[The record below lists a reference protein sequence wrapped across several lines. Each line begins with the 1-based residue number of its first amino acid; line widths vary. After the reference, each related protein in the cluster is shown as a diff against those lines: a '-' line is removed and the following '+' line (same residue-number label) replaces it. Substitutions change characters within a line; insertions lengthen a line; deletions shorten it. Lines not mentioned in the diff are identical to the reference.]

1 MTIASILSDLW
12 MGGGAFEA
20 PPGPGTPK
28 TPRRNRVNVFVYWS
42 DGLGDRAFD
51 RHSRNGGRGICQR
64 KLLAGPGILP
74 FFSNARRL
82 PGEGERCSRLELTR
96 TLAYMYLLVLQL
108 HVQIVKYNSSTM
120 YALRIIL

>member
-51 RHSRNGGRGICQR
+51 RHSRNGGAGHLPTKIARG
-64 KLLAGPGILP
+64 AGHFTI
-74 FFSNARRL
+74 FFKRPAFARRGGAML
-82 PGEGERCSRLELTR
+82 AAGIDSHISIHVFVSLAVTCSDSK
-96 TLAYMYLLVLQL
+96 
-108 HVQIVKYNSSTM
+108 I
-120 YALRIIL
+120 